1 MQIMNVLLFL
11 LIVAAVTYYQVRKL
25 VRNKEVKE
33 ARIYIVLMSIV
44 VVLYAIV
51 FLVKAPAFSPISLF
65 TIPFEKIGKYLMD
78 VPN

>member
-11 LIVAAVTYYQVRKL
+11 IIVVVVTYYQVRNL

-33 ARIYIVLMSIV
+33 ARIYITLMTIV
-44 VVLYAIV
+44 VLIYSFV
-51 FLVKAPAFSPISLF
+51 FLVKTSTFNPMSLF
-65 TIPFEKIGKYLMD
+65 SIPFEKIGKYLID